1 MRTYIAEALLAR
13 IRGGFHCKVHLLRS
27 DCLLNKQYVK
37 KMTYLIAIFTNA
49 IMIRS
54 FLPDKSHFPSQG
66 FLSGSE
72 NLVFGRWI
80 YLVLFLLKALL
91 YNFALFVSLYLYIL
105 SYSHTKFVLTSTF
118 KSIFNVNIIYCYGKT
133 KTAWHYDNKTT

>member
-1 MRTYIAEALLAR
+1 
-13 IRGGFHCKVHLLRS
+13 
-27 DCLLNKQYVK
+27 
-37 KMTYLIAIFTNA
+37 MTYLIAIFTNA

-118 KSIFNVNIIYCYGKT
+118 KSIFNVNIIYCYISPISPVSLPENCLQIFGMVSFT
-133 KTAWHYDNKTT
+133 FSYIFHI